1 MTVEVDV
8 DRNTAALI
16 VESILSLSCDLNQ
29 LTLLS
34 NKIENESEKKQFRKN
49 LAEVMTQLHVE
60 ILLPIFKD
68 YPDLDPDK

>member
-1 MTVEVDV
+1 M
-8 DRNTAALI
+8 DRNTAVLI

-34 NKIENESEKKQFRKN
+34 NKIENESEKKQLRKN